1 MLENP
6 IVSGTFPCDQP
17 DPGEEA
23 YLDEEREAIYLED
36 LDEYRIEDDQQAN
49 WAVKQIL
56 KDRADTNR
64 LLALADAEIKA
75 LHDQRKSLMERQESR
90 EGYLKALLMDYFER
104 VEPSTT
110 TKTQTTYKLLAGKL
124 VKKRQQ
130 PEFQR
135 DDAAMVA
142 WAKDNAPAYVQ
153 VKESVAWGELKKAT
167 ETQGDKVIYKDT
179 GEVVPGVVVV
189 ERPDVFEVVV

>member
-6 IVSGTFPCDQP
+6 IVSGTFPYDQP

-64 LLALADAEIKA
+64 LIALADAEIKA
-75 LHDQRKSLMERQESR
+75 LHDQRKSLMERQESL
-90 EGYLKALLMDYFER
+90 EGCLKALLM
-104 VEPSTT
+104 
-110 TKTQTTYKLLAGKL
+110 LLPAHAGVIPRKQSRL
-124 VKKRQQ
+124 
-130 PEFQR
+130 
-135 DDAAMVA
+135 AA
-142 WAKDNAPAYVQ
+142 WLSAPRAR
-153 VKESVAWGELKKAT
+153 G
-167 ETQGDKVIYKDT
+167 GD
-179 GEVVPGVVVV
+179 P
-189 ERPDVFEVVV
+189 RPRRGGFFLYGCSPRTRG